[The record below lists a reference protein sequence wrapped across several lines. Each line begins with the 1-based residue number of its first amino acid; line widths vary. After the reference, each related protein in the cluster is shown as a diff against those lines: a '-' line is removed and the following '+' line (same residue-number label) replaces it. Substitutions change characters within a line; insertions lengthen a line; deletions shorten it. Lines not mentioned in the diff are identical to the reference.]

1 MKNKK
6 TALMAVIMYILI
18 TSGIWGVLNVYS
30 TSYNKLSPEKIKPVS
45 LKINSQEAELDILE
59 KSYNID
65 ISKLHSE
72 SKIYYAMYLLSCD
85 EARWTSLLLSSMID

>member
-45 LKINSQEAELDILE
+45 LPDFLE
-59 KSYNID
+59 KY
-65 ISKLHSE
+65 
-72 SKIYYAMYLLSCD
+72 
-85 EARWTSLLLSSMID
+85 R